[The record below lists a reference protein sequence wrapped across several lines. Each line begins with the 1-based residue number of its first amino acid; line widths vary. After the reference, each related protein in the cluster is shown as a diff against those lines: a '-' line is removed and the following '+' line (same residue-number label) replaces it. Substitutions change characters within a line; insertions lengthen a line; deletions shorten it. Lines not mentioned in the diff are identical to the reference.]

1 MKRTG
6 PTNPLTKALIAEL
19 KTKAREDKNP
29 FMQDIA
35 ERLSKP
41 SRARPAVNLS
51 KISRIT
57 KKDESVL
64 VPGKV
69 LSAGK
74 LEHPV
79 AIAALEFSKAAEEK
93 IIKAGGKT
101 LTIEQFITENKS
113 ARILV

>member
-6 PTNPLTKALIAEL
+6 PTHPLTKVLIAEL